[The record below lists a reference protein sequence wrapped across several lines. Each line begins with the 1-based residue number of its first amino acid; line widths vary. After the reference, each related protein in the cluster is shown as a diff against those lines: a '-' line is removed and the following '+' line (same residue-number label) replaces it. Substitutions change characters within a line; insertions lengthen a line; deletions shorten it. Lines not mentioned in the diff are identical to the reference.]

1 MNLAHHVAAV
11 AFVASLLAVSVL
23 PAMSSP
29 THEPGTSAEGACA
42 AAESASAVTGDTR
55 AMGDGVAAS
64 PQCNYLAKCCGGNTP
79 NAAKC
84 CAGYFKKCG
93 KDGS

>member
-42 AAESASAVTGDTR
+42 AYYHYGRFRQA
-55 AMGDGVAAS
+55 AAS
-64 PQCNYLAKCCGGNTP
+64 
-79 NAAKC
+79 
-84 CAGYFKKCG
+84 
-93 KDGS
+93 